1 MTKRENYNALRA
13 IVADN
18 ADLVAFI
25 DHELELLDKKNARR
39 STKPSKTQVANEE
52 IKDVIHDVL
61 LDADAPMMIADI
73 IADDPALVGLS
84 TQKVS
89 ALLTQMV
96 AAGDV
101 VRTVDKRK
109 SYFAI
114 A

>member
-39 STKPSKTQVANEE
+39 STKPTKAQLANEDT
-52 IKDVIHDVL
+52 KAVIVEVL
-61 LDADAPMMIADI
+61 TDATEPMTIADI
-73 IADDPALVGLS
+73 MADDVAFEGMS
-84 TQKVS
+84 IQKIS
-89 ALLTQMV
+89 ALLTQLV
-96 AAGDV
+96 NDGQV
-101 VRTVDKRK
+101 VRTSVKRK

>member
-1 MTKRENYNALRA
+1 MTKRENYNAIRA

-96 AAGDV
+96 ASGDV